1 MQRSVSLAL
10 SLLGLAFVV
19 PLAGCGGGGQP
30 VIAGPAISVSVEP
43 AGVSIVPAGSPT
55 TFTATVANDTGNK
68 GVTWTVSCSASQCG
82 QISPTA
88 TLSGMPTTYTAPAS
102 APASDLTVTV
112 RATSAA
118 DTSRS
123 GSATVTVPAITVS
136 IDPTSVT
143 VQAGGMGVPFSAN
156 ANNDPSGQ
164 GVTWTISPAS
174 GAGTLIDQLPNSV
187 TYKPPVT
194 PPATHLT
201 VTITATSI
209 ADPSKSASATVSVPT
224 EVVSVVPATA
234 TVQTGSPPQ
243 SFTATVTPD
252 PGNKGVSWT
261 ISPASGAGTLSNM
274 TTTSVTYNP
283 PTDTSDLTV
292 TITATSVAD
301 PLASTSATIAIPAI
315 TVSVSPASA
324 LIPVDASS
332 QFNATPF
339 TAMVSNDP
347 SNTSANWT
355 ITQGGIPCSTCGSV
369 SLSSTQSG
377 TPTIYSAPPTVP
389 ANATVT
395 LTATSAA
402 DVTRTADATI
412 TLTVG
417 TVKLIPASLSFG
429 IVPLG
434 QFRAQSATLTNTGS
448 TALNITGI
456 AITGDTVDFT
466 QTHNCGTS
474 VAAGKSCTI
483 NVTFKPKTAGPH
495 HANLSISDDSAG
507 SPQIVSLSGKG
518 RSLIFSDAAVRS
530 AISKNRSATVPSPT
544 GPSKV
549 GTSVMDL
556 IDSSRN
562 DPYLGN
568 GTKRELLVRFWYPAA
583 RSQGCRRA
591 EYTSP
596 KVWSHLSRLAGM
608 SLPEVRTNSCLDA
621 PMIKGMHPV
630 IVFTHGYT
638 GTFTDY
644 TFLFEDLASRGYVVA
659 SIDHTYETTA
669 VEFLDGRFVEPVFG
683 SHLGNTLRGDG
694 QAMEFAVSARLGDL
708 KFVVDELERLN
719 ARPESPFVGKL
730 DMSNVALAGHSL
742 GGLTALLGIE
752 QEPRFRAG
760 IFIDGVVPD
769 TFNETEKPVFILTAG
784 REHRSNQEC
793 RLWDNL
799 RGPRFAVNLKGA
811 DHVTPSDLVWLAKG
825 AIKTGTMGPEK
836 TVAAIRDY
844 IAAFLDT
851 NLRSEP
857 VGPLLTGPSVEYP
870 DAAVTTRSQS
880 LCGGP

>member
-10 SLLGLAFVV
+10 SLLGLAFLML
-19 PLAGCGGGGQP
+19 LAGCGGGGQP
-30 VIAGPAISVSVEP
+30 VIAGPAISVSVAP
-43 AGVSIVPAGSPT
+43 AGVSLVPAGSPT

-68 GVTWTVSCSASQCG
+68 GVTWTVSCASGQCG
-82 QISPTA
+82 TISPTA
-88 TLSGMPTTYTAPAS
+88 TPSGTSTTYTAPAT
-102 APASDLTVTV
+102 APASDLSVTV

-118 DTSRS
+118 DTSKS
-123 GSATVTVPAITVS
+123 DSATVTVPAITVS

-143 VQAGGMGVPFSAN
+143 VQAGGMRVPFSAN

-174 GAGTLIDQLPNSV
+174 GAGTLSDQLPNSA

-234 TVQTGSPPQ
+234 TVKTGGSPQ

-252 PGNKGVSWT
+252 PDNKGVSWT
-261 ISPASGAGTLSNM
+261 IFPASGAGTLSNM
-274 TTTSVTYNP
+274 TSTSVTYNP

-301 PLASTSATIAIPAI
+301 PLASTSATITIPAI
-315 TVSVSPASA
+315 TVSVSPTSA

-339 TAMVSNDP
+339 TAIVSNDP
-347 SNTSANWT
+347 SNTLANWT
-355 ITQGGIPCSTCGSV
+355 LTQGGIPCSTCGSV
-369 SLSSTQSG
+369 SLPSTQSG

-402 DVTRTADATI
+402 DVTKMTDATI
-412 TLTVG
+412 TLTAG

-429 IVPLG
+429 IVTLG
-434 QFRAQSATLTNTGS
+434 LSRVLAMTLTNTGS
-448 TALNITGI
+448 AALNITS
-456 AITGDTVDFT
+456 ITITVDAVDFT
-466 QTHNCGTS
+466 ETHDCGMS

-483 NVTFKPKTAGPH
+483 NVTFKPKTAGLH

-507 SPQIVSLSGKG
+507 SPQLVSLSGKG
-518 RSLIFSDAAVRS
+518 RSPIFSDAAVRS
-530 AISKNRSATVPSPT
+530 AVSKNRTATVPSPT

-549 GTSVMDL
+549 GTRVMDL
-556 IDSSRN
+556 IDSTRN
-562 DPYLGN
+562 DPYLAN

-583 RSQGCRRA
+583 LSRGCHLA

-596 KVWSHLSRLAGM
+596 KVWSHFSRLAGM

-683 SHLGNTLRGDG
+683 SHLGNILRGDG

-719 ARPESPFVGKL
+719 AHHESPFVGTL

-769 TFNETEKPVFILTAG
+769 TFSETEKPVFILTAG

-857 VGPLLTGPSVEYP
+857 EGPLLTGPSVEYP